1 MPFLPIHNLRAIHTL
16 LQWNNLQIYL
26 DDTAL
31 DNRTTSIRELLR
43 QLRAKRFTTANPQ
56 LAIHVDVHNRPAG
69 PSANFTFVDGTS
81 VDFETNEYHAPEI
94 MFQVHLK
101 GMQLDAEYE
110 MAGKSVED

>member
-1 MPFLPIHNLRAIHTL
+1 MCCRSRHL
-16 LQWNNLQIYL
+16 
-26 DDTAL
+26 AL

-56 LAIHVDVHNRPAG
+56 LAINVDAHNRPAA

-81 VDFETNEYHAPEI
+81 TLFETKDYHAPEI

-110 MAGKSVED
+110 MEGKSVDE